1 MRLEELPEKEGVLCF
16 SARQKRSVRVAA
28 GLLRKANYKER
39 NELTI
44 VDSRFPSAV
53 KTESMELIEAKAALK
68 ALQAEKEAWALK
80 NKVIEPKQPKQP
92 EAPETLEAQKPV
104 KEDEKPE
111 WADLDL
117 KGKKAYAKGLGY
129 EFPKTATEAF
139 MNDLLTNNG
148 K

>member
-1 MRLEELPEKEGVLCF
+1 MRLEELPEKEGVLCY
-16 SARQKRSVRVAA
+16 SARQKRNVRVAA

-80 NKVIEPKQPKQP
+80 NKVIEPKTEPKDD
-92 EAPETLEAQKPV
+92 A
-104 KEDEKPE
+104 PE
-111 WADLDL
+111 WAKLDL
-117 KGKKAYAKGLGY
+117 KGKKAYAAGLDI
-129 EFPKTATEAF
+129 EFQKNASDEA
-139 MNDLLTNNG
+139 MIEILTNSV